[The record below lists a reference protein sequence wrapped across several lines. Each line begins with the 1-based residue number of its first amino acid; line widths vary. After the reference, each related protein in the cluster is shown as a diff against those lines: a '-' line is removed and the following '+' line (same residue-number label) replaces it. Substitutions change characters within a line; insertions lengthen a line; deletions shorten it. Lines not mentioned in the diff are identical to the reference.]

1 MLAFAFLILF
11 TSSSASSVSAKQLH
25 SFPKVTTIQMSTEEG
40 YRIYEHWTT
49 QAFASVLSVFLQD
62 MHPNKDQL
70 GMVPDQFNECY
81 FGAQT
86 VPRMAKCIVR
96 LLNNEFQIGLKNAK
110 IIDGSENMAKSEKWV
125 GEIQGENESDEESG
139 QQKRA
144 EKGHENSSGEK
155 ESVNGPSKTG
165 YYSAMPIFEFAKVR
179 KREAIFARDQRH
191 LNNGFLAR
199 KRQNIA
205 ISKSHSYNLM
215 EAKRTFGLSPIGGLA
230 RFLMSGILE
239 KKNKTRTI
247 PWQETISKIQKAK
260 KAHNQLKREEKKW
273 RDYAHKQMP
282 TKSAAIRTNK
292 KYMTMNSADETTA
305 YGSKVGKLNEQIA
318 KLVNDGIKVGMRLSE
333 LQRKSK
339 SIEHSKSDEFNE
351 GKSDEMAN
359 YDEDIEGEEY
369 GSEQSEEYGKSGER
383 WANGGEAA
391 RAKATEAGRLVEIL
405 SPRFM
410 SVTASK
416 SRRKVPNFLHT
427 KGHGIERKM
436 SLPNLMKEGAQLLDR
451 DQNEWLN
458 LIMEASGV
466 NDQVDTVKHLLSSAD
481 DGHGTD
487 EEMAKKVEKRYKRE
501 FNGLYLTKENVREM
515 YGENEQRKSD
525 IWEKLVEN
533 LSKEQLTA
541 MNRSGI
547 VSMNA
552 EQLRL
557 IYGPS
562 SPFNDSQTLRR
573 LLTIVKNGTSVSKM
587 IEADIRRLSE
597 MSSFDLRQNDV
608 ILSPAILTPLIM
620 APHFLH
626 PTILSPLVLTPA
638 ILDPTMMSP
647 TVLSPFVLSPQM
659 FSPKLLGGLF
669 LSPYALS
676 PVFKSPLF
684 AYYVILSPSWLS

>member
-11 TSSSASSVSAKQLH
+11 TSSSASSVSALQLH
-25 SFPKVTTIQMSTEEG
+25 SFPKITTIQMSTEEG

-49 QAFASVLSVFLQD
+49 QAFASVLSIFLQE

-70 GMVPDQFNECY
+70 GMVPDQFSECY

-96 LLNNEFQIGLKNAK
+96 LLNNEFKIGLKNAK
-110 IIDGSENMAKSEKWV
+110 IIDGTEILAKSEKWV
-125 GEIQGENESDEESG
+125 GEIQGKNESDEERG
-139 QQKRA
+139 QQKRTEKGHD
-144 EKGHENSSGEK
+144 EKGHESSSGEK
-155 ESVNGPSKTG
+155 ESVNDSSN
-165 YYSAMPIFEFAKVR
+165 YSAMPKFEFAKVR
-179 KREAIFARDQRH
+179 KREAIFAGDQRH
-191 LNNGFLAR
+191 LNKGFLAR

-205 ISKSHSYNLM
+205 ISKSHSYTLL

-239 KKNKTRTI
+239 KKNKTQTI

-260 KAHNQLKREEKKW
+260 KAHNQLKKEEKKW

-282 TKSAAIRTNK
+282 TKSAAIGTNK

-333 LQRKSK
+333 FQRKSK

-369 GSEQSEEYGKSGER
+369 GSEQREEYGKSGER
-383 WANGGEAA
+383 WANGRGAS
-391 RAKATEAGRLVEIL
+391 RAKATEAGRLVDIL

-416 SRRKVPNFLHT
+416 SRGKANFLSPSLFSLHT
-427 KGHGIERKM
+427 KGHGLERKM
-436 SLPNLMKEGAQLLDR
+436 SLPNLMKEGAKLLDR
-451 DQNEWLN
+451 DQNEWMN

-487 EEMAKKVEKRYKRE
+487 EEMSKKVEKRYKRE

-525 IWEKLVEN
+525 IWEKLVQT

-547 VSMNA
+547 VLMNA

-573 LLTIVKNGTSVSKM
+573 FLTIVKNGTSVSKM
-587 IEADIRRLSE
+587 IEADICRLSE
-597 MSSFDLRQNDV
+597 MSSFDLQQNDV
-608 ILSPAILTPLIM
+608 LSPSVFRPGIKKPRIGNPIVLSPVV
-620 APHFLH
+620 FS
-626 PTILSPLVLTPA
+626 PTILSPS
-638 ILDPTMMSP
+638 IMG
-647 TVLSPFVLSPQM
+647 FC
-659 FSPKLLGGLF
+659 FGLI
-669 LSPYALS
+669 
-676 PVFKSPLF
+676 V
-684 AYYVILSPSWLS
+684 

>member
-1 MLAFAFLILF
+1 MLAFGFLILF
-11 TSSSASSVSAKQLH
+11 ISSSASVSTVQLH

-49 QAFASVLSVFLQD
+49 QAFASVLSVFLQE
-62 MHPNKDQL
+62 MYPNKDQL
-70 GMVPDQFNECY
+70 GMVPDQFSECY

-110 IIDGSENMAKSEKWV
+110 IIDGTKSMAKSEKWV
-125 GEIQGENESDEESG
+125 GKIRVESESDEESG
-139 QQKRA
+139 QQKSA
-144 EKGHENSSGEK
+144 EKGHESSSGEK
-155 ESVNGPSKTG
+155 ESVNDSTKTD
-165 YYSAMPIFEFAKVR
+165 YSAMPKFEFAKVR
-179 KREAIFARDQRH
+179 KREAIFGGNQRH
-191 LNNGFLAR
+191 LNKKR
-199 KRQNIA
+199 KRQNIT

-215 EAKRTFGLSPIGGLA
+215 EAKRTFGLSPIGGFA

-239 KKNKTRTI
+239 KKNKTQTI

-273 RDYAHKQMP
+273 RDYALKQMP
-282 TKSAAIRTNK
+282 TNSAAIGINK

-333 LQRKSK
+333 LQR
-339 SIEHSKSDEFNE
+339 IEHSKSDEFNE
-351 GKSDEMAN
+351 ENIDEIAN
-359 YDEDIEGEEY
+359 NDEDIEGEKY

-391 RAKATEAGRLVEIL
+391 RAKATEAGRLIDIL

-416 SRRKVPNFLHT
+416 SRRKANFLSPSLLSLHT

-436 SLPNLMKEGAQLLDR
+436 SLPNLMKERAHLLDR

-525 IWEKLVEN
+525 TIEKLVQN
-533 LSKEQLTA
+533 LSNEQLTA

-547 VSMNA
+547 VLMNA

-557 IYGPS
+557 VYGHS
-562 SPFNDSQTLRR
+562 SPFNDSETLRR

-587 IEADIRRLSE
+587 IEADIRQLSE

-608 ILSPAILTPLIM
+608 LSPIVFRPGIKR
-620 APHFLH
+620 PR
-626 PTILSPLVLTPA
+626 IGNPLVL
-638 ILDPTMMSP
+638 SP
-647 TVLSPFVLSPQM
+647 IV
-659 FSPKLLGGLF
+659 FSP
-669 LSPYALS
+669 S
-676 PVFKSPLF
+676 
-684 AYYVILSPSWLS
+684 ILSPSILGFCFDLIV

>member
-11 TSSSASSVSAKQLH
+11 ISSSASVSAKQLH

-49 QAFASVLSVFLQD
+49 QAFASVMSVFLQD

-86 VPRMAKCIVR
+86 VPRMAKCIVQ

-110 IIDGSENMAKSEKWV
+110 IIDGTENMAKSEKWV
-125 GEIQGENESDEESG
+125 GEIRVESESAEESG
-139 QQKRA
+139 RQQKRTKK
-144 EKGHENSSGEK
+144 EHESSSGEK
-155 ESVNGPSKTG
+155 ESVTDSRKTG
-165 YYSAMPIFEFAKVR
+165 YYSAMPKFEFAKVR
-179 KREAIFARDQRH
+179 KREAIFAGDQRH
-191 LNNGFLAR
+191 LNKGFLAR

-205 ISKSHSYNLM
+205 ISKSHSYNLL

-239 KKNKTRTI
+239 KKNKTQTI

-273 RDYAHKQMP
+273 RDYALKQMP

-351 GKSDEMAN
+351 GKSDEMPN
-359 YDEDIEGEEY
+359 YDEEIEGEEY
-369 GSEQSEEYGKSGER
+369 GSEQSDEYGKSGER

-391 RAKATEAGRLVEIL
+391 RAKETEAGRLVDIL

-416 SRRKVPNFLHT
+416 SRRKANFLSPSLFSLHS

-525 IWEKLVEN
+525 TMEKLVQN

-547 VSMNA
+547 VLMNA

-562 SPFNDSQTLRR
+562 SPFNDSETLRR

-587 IEADIRRLSE
+587 IEADIRQLSE

-608 ILSPAILTPLIM
+608 LSPIVFRPGIKRPRIGNPLVLSPLVFSPAIL
-620 APHFLH
+620 
-626 PTILSPLVLTPA
+626 
-638 ILDPTMMSP
+638 
-647 TVLSPFVLSPQM
+647 
-659 FSPKLLGGLF
+659 
-669 LSPYALS
+669 
-676 PVFKSPLF
+676 
-684 AYYVILSPSWLS
+684 SPSILGFCFGLIV

>member
-1 MLAFAFLILF
+1 MLVFAFLILF

-110 IIDGSENMAKSEKWV
+110 IIDGTENMAKSEKWV

-155 ESVNGPSKTG
+155 ESVNDSSKTG
-165 YYSAMPIFEFAKVR
+165 YYSAMPKFEIAKVR
-179 KREAIFARDQRH
+179 KREAIFAGDQRH
-191 LNNGFLAR
+191 LNKGFLAR

-205 ISKSHSYNLM
+205 ISKSHSYNLL

-273 RDYAHKQMP
+273 RDYALKQMP
-282 TKSAAIRTNK
+282 TKSAVIDINK
-292 KYMTMNSADETTA
+292 KHMTMNSADETTA

-351 GKSDEMAN
+351 EKSDEMGN
-359 YDEDIEGEEY
+359 YDEDIDGEEY
-369 GSEQSEEYGKSGER
+369 GSEQSEEYGKSGGR

-391 RAKATEAGRLVEIL
+391 RAKATEASRLVDIL

-410 SVTASK
+410 SLTASK
-416 SRRKVPNFLHT
+416 SRGKANFLSPSLFSLHS
-427 KGHGIERKM
+427 KGHGLERTM

-525 IWEKLVEN
+525 TMEKLVQN
-533 LSKEQLTA
+533 LSNEQLTA

-547 VSMNA
+547 VLMNA

-557 IYGPS
+557 VYGPS
-562 SPFNDSQTLRR
+562 SPFNDSETLRR

-608 ILSPAILTPLIM
+608 LSPIVFRPGIKKPRIGNPLV
-620 APHFLH
+620 
-626 PTILSPLVLTPA
+626 LSPLV
-638 ILDPTMMSP
+638 
-647 TVLSPFVLSPQM
+647 
-659 FSPKLLGGLF
+659 FSP
-669 LSPYALS
+669 S
-676 PVFKSPLF
+676 
-684 AYYVILSPSWLS
+684 ILSPSIMGFRFGLIV